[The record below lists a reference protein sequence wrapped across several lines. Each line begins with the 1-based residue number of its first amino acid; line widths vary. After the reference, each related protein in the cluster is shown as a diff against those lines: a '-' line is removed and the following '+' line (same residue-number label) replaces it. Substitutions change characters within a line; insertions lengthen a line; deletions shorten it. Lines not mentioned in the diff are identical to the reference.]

1 MLWNKAAQ
9 LLLLQI
15 QFNQWYATFNGHMK
29 MYRYPTVLG
38 LEAQNGIF
46 QATKRQAV

>member
-1 MLWNKAAQ
+1 MLWNTLAQ

-15 QFNQWYATFNGHMK
+15 QFNQWYAIFNGRMK
-29 MYRYPTVLG
+29 MYRYPTALG

-46 QATKRQAV
+46 QETKRQAV